1 MKDNN
6 AEVIFQTR
14 SPIERRRG
22 KDRRLFFKQEY
33 LDHKPERRVDLI
45 NRRTLG
51 ERRKLFLE
59 ILDSFG
65 EEVLFF
71 EQEYLDHK
79 PERRVNMTNRRIS
92 GDRRGVASDIIN
104 TFWKEDL

>member
-6 AEVIFQTR
+6 VEVIFQTR
-14 SPIERRRG
+14 SPIEKRKG
-22 KDRRLFFKQEY
+22 KDRRFFLKQGY
-33 LDHKPERRVDLI
+33 LDYKPERRVDLI

-51 ERRKLFLE
+51 ERRELFPE
-59 ILDSFG
+59 ILDSFR
-65 EEVLFF
+65 EEDLFF

-79 PERRVNMTNRRIS
+79 PERRVNMTNRRVH

-104 TFWKEDL
+104 TFWKEAL